1 MKEQLVTKL
10 KSEWISE
17 ITHWGLIEWRM
28 WKERREYIYQ
38 HNTTTQSQ
46 MICNSNYNSCTCLER
61 TSLTH
66 TIKFRLLRYS
76 ERQKEASAGFWYPT
90 FSCVSKQ
97 CRTIRS
103 VIVSTT
109 HIMVLVRSTRS
120 MQAHDENIVVEA
132 GKISFIVP
140 NCSTNGTRISELH
153 VDRVLSFTNPCK
165 KLEI

>member
-1 MKEQLVTKL
+1 MNDLSVKGTKRIHL
-10 KSEWISE
+10 RQQSV
-17 ITHWGLIEWRM
+17 H
-28 WKERREYIYQ
+28 
-38 HNTTTQSQ
+38 TTTQSQ
-46 MICNSNYNSCTCLER
+46 MKLNFNSFTCLER

-66 TIKFRLLRYS
+66 TMKLRLLRYS
-76 ERQKEASAGFWYPT
+76 ERQKEASARLWYPT
-90 FSCVSKQ
+90 FSSVSKQ

-109 HIMVLVRSTRS
+109 NIMVLVRSTRS
-120 MQAHDENIVVEA
+120 KQAHDENIVVEA

>member
-1 MKEQLVTKL
+1 
-10 KSEWISE
+10 
-17 ITHWGLIEWRM
+17 
-28 WKERREYIYQ
+28 
-38 HNTTTQSQ
+38 

-132 GKISFIVP
+132 DKIGFIVP
-140 NCSTNGTRISELH
+140 NCSTKGTRVSELH
-153 VDRVLSFTNPCK
+153 VDRVLSFTNLSK
-165 KLEI
+165 KLEKKLSHITLQHDNVEKRLRENQQ